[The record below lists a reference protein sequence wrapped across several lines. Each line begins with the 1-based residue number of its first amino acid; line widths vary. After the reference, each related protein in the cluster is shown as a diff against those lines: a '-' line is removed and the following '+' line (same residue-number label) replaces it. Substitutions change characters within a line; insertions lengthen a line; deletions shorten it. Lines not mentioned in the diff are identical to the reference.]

1 MKEKVNR
8 LAVLTKGIIEENPN
22 LVLLLGTCPTLAT
35 TSSAFNG
42 MGMGIAATAVLICS
56 NIVIS
61 LLAKIIPD
69 KVRIPCY
76 IVVIAGFV
84 TLVQFIVQAFA
95 EPLYNSLGVFL
106 PLIVVNCI
114 ILGRAEMF
122 ANKNGVLD
130 SALDGVGMGLG
141 FTLSLTCIGAVREI
155 IGNGTIFSGFFLGS
169 EELVQKLTVSIPF
182 ISEHPMLIIALA
194 PGGFFVYACAIA
206 VVNKIL
212 ASKGKK
218 PRDFGCQGCALAS
231 MCQQEKCISELD
243 GVTIEK
249 KGVEA

>member
-8 LAVLTKGIIEENPN
+8 LAVLTKGIIKENPN

-130 SALDGVGMGLG
+130 SALDGLGMGLG
-141 FTLSLTCIGAVREI
+141 YT
-155 IGNGTIFSGFFLGS
+155 
-169 EELVQKLTVSIPF
+169 
-182 ISEHPMLIIALA
+182 
-194 PGGFFVYACAIA
+194 
-206 VVNKIL
+206 
-212 ASKGKK
+212 
-218 PRDFGCQGCALAS
+218 CALIVMSLIRQVIATGLINFTNPFTNQLIFEVRLIPESFTIS
-231 MCQQEKCISELD
+231 MFGSPTGAFLTFAVLAAALTAYKNAQAAKAA
-243 GVTIEK
+243 K
-249 KGVEA
+249 KEAK